1 MTTVRL
7 KTRVCEQ
14 RPSWA
19 RSPVRVGRKGRAP
32 AATPAPESLASMVQ
46 ARRASSPVR
55 IRPPTRRYMYED
67 HAAADGRLTARSRGA
82 QSSSRRSVSP
92 TSSVSAVS
100 VSRPPSRSLVQ
111 AVPTRSPPASVA
123 TTVLRPSILGS
134 SSPRLGAQPRLLC
147 KPPGATSLISLR
159 ASQVMRR
166 QWQWQRRH
174 RRGLRA
180 RRGEAAAWGRC
191 PHPAGRQTPHHRRGA
206 LHSLIPHAPLQRSEW
221 ARGFVGRARG
231 ANPPKGLASPQARRN
246 SAASATS
253 RGSSISYARSAA
265 ASGAAGGGD
274 APWRRR

>member
-1 MTTVRL
+1 
-7 KTRVCEQ
+7 
-14 RPSWA
+14 
-19 RSPVRVGRKGRAP
+19 
-32 AATPAPESLASMVQ
+32 MVQ
-46 ARRASSPVR
+46 ARRASSPV
-55 IRPPTRRYMYED
+55 RPPTRRYMYED

-206 LHSLIPHAPLQRSEW
+206 LHSLTPHAPLQRSEW
-221 ARGFVGRARG
+221 ARVCWQGAGCESAEGAREPAGAAELGGERNQPGQQHLVRSLCGRLRRCGRGRRSVAAAMRGRPLCARG
-231 ANPPKGLASPQARRN
+231 ASKAPTFCLHDGLTLNQDDLHP
-246 SAASATS
+246 T
-253 RGSSISYARSAA
+253 
-265 ASGAAGGGD
+265 
-274 APWRRR
+274 